1 LPPVKSWKAG
11 GCQMPTHKTK
21 TLAEQYEQ
29 SLHYGR
35 VKHLPAGTPRPLP
48 PACWPQGNLEFLE
61 RYRAWL
67 LGGGVSEL
75 VTKLY
80 HVPMAGHVFGLTLKH
95 HSQLDLDYD
104 LDCALEYVRAK
115 GVGDSWLKNC
125 RLSLVKFRRF
135 LRLERGLGE
144 ESKITSFD
152 VAAHSQGLPVWVV
165 TELERYQ
172 RIQQRNWR
180 PARID
185 LNLRGFWSKHGQI
198 WRFLC
203 QERGVQQLAD
213 LKRPH
218 ILDYIDFRLR
228 ENCSA
233 ATVNT
238 EARMLHSFLLF
249 LQEEGYTVP
258 QALLR
263 IPSLKQ
269 PDSMPK
275 YLTDEQVRKLRDEL
289 ERGVQAAAL
298 SSHRRLALL
307 VRAAFYLL
315 WQGGMRLGEVE
326 ELRLEDLDISTYPA
340 GTMSLNAGLSHQRL
354 SVRNGKGLKDRTIY
368 LTETAVLALQDYL
381 AARGEGGT
389 DHVFLYRN
397 APLKKDIIRA
407 QLQYAGQRAG
417 VKVYPHRL
425 RHTCATQLLN
435 AGCRVTSIQAFLGHK
450 KLNTTMIYA
459 RAHDQNVAEDY
470 FAAMQRVEQRLDT
483 SAALSAGIV
492 PVPQEKPQMEN
503 EVVNVQPVLA
513 QPGPPDQVLFWLERL
528 ALPELCQQERLEI
541 AEHLKQTLCLGFACQ
556 LSPPVKVPRRGMAM
570 AG

>member
-1 LPPVKSWKAG
+1 
-11 GCQMPTHKTK
+11 MPTHKANS
-21 TLAEQYEQ
+21 LAEQYEQ

-35 VKHLPAGTPRPLP
+35 AKHLPAGAPRPLS
-48 PACWPQGNLEFLE
+48 PAHWPQGNLELLE

-95 HSQLDLDYD
+95 HSQLDISTSLNAGLDRD

-115 GVGDSWLKNC
+115 GVGDSWLMNC

-144 ESKITSFD
+144 ESKIMPFD

-218 ILDYIDFRLR
+218 ILDYIDFRLQK
-228 ENCSA
+228 NCSA

-238 EARMLHSFLLF
+238 EARMLRSFLLF

-258 QALLR
+258 QSLLR

-269 PDSMPK
+269 PDSLPK

-289 ERGVQAAAL
+289 ERGVQAASL

-326 ELRLEDLDISTYPA
+326 ELRLEDLD
-340 GTMSLNAGLSHQRL
+340 LSHKRL

-368 LTETAVLALQDYL
+368 LTETAILALQDYL

-435 AGCRVTSIQAFLGHK
+435 AGCRITSIQAFLGHK

-483 SAALSAGIV
+483 SAAASASSPAPVAQVQAAQRLSAGIV
-492 PVPQEKPQMEN
+492 PPPQEEPKN
-503 EVVNVQPVLA
+503 EVVNVQSALA
-513 QPGPPDQVLFWLERL
+513 TPGPPDQVLFWLERL

-541 AEHLKQTLCLGFACQ
+541 AASLKQALCLGFATQ
-556 LSPPVKVPRRGMAM
+556 LSPPMKVPRRGMAIV
-570 AG
+570 G